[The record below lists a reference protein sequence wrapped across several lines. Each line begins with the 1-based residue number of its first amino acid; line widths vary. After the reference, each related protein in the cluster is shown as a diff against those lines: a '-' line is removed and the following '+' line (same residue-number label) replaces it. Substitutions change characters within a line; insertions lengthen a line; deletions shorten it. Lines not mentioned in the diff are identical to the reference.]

1 MNALSDLVIAL
12 FTQPPHTFLS
22 WPAVAM
28 ILGWLVLVCSPR
40 AGAVLAITPRTPGG
54 LVGIVTAPF
63 VHANGAHLAA
73 NLPPFVVLGW
83 LVLAR
88 KESQFLETTILIA
101 LLQGCLLWLLGRR
114 GAHVGLSGV
123 IFGFLGW
130 LLGVA
135 WFTQATMDVVV
146 AAGVLI
152 VYGGMLWGVA
162 PLRKSSSWEGHLFG
176 LIAGFGLAWYV
187 SLGWLTK
194 QFLFRSL
201 SLP

>member
-28 ILGWLVLVCSPR
+28 IVGWLVLVCSPR
-40 AGAVLAITPRTPGG
+40 AGAALAITPRTPGG

-88 KESQFLETTILIA
+88 KESQFLETAILIA
-101 LLQGCLLWLLGRR
+101 LLQGGLLWLLGRR
-114 GAHVGLSGV
+114 GAHVGMSGV
-123 IFGFLGW
+123 IFGFFGW

-135 WFTQATMDVVV
+135 WFTQATTDIVV

>member
-1 MNALSDLVIAL
+1 MDAVNDLVTAL
-12 FTQPPHTFLS
+12 FTQPYLYLS

-28 ILGWLVLVCSPR
+28 IVGWLLVLCSPR
-40 AGAVLAITPRTPGG
+40 AGTSLAVTPRTPGG

-101 LLQGCLLWLLGRR
+101 LLQGSLLWLLGRR
-114 GAHVGLSGV
+114 GAHVGMSGV
-123 IFGFLGW
+123 IFGFFGW